1 MAEPTSSAAVGA
13 AAGAATVVWTAGVL
27 TVAGLPLQTD
37 ALLLG
42 LCAAVLTIYWL
53 RGSIDTHFKAFCA
66 SVLAAVF
73 AAVGSKVAGPLL
85 TAHVANLG
93 EPDDVRRL
101 MALLLGGSFPLLW
114 PLVLD
119 RAKDTAGSLGK

>member
-13 AAGAATVVWTAGVL
+13 AGGALTVVSTAGVI
-27 TVAGLPLQTD
+27 TVMGMQAD
-37 ALLLG
+37 ALLIG

-53 RGSIDTHFKAFCA
+53 RGSIDTHGKAFCA
-66 SVLAAVF
+66 SALAALF
-73 AAVGSKVAGPLL
+73 AAIGCKVAGPLL

-101 MALLLGGSFPLLW
+101 LALLLGGAFPFLW
-114 PLVLD
+114 PLAID
-119 RAKDTAGSLGK
+119 RAKDTAGSIGK